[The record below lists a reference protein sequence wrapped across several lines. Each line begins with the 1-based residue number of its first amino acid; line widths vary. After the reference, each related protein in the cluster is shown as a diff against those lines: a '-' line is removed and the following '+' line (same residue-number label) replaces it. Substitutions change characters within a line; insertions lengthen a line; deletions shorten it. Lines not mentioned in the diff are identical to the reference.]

1 MEKELSLREIINEV
15 ILFTINFRKII
26 IITTL
31 LGTLSVILFQKVR
44 PAYYNTTAL
53 VTSGISD
60 FERVDV
66 ESILNQRVAVD
77 LINLLQLDVE
87 KEDYIVLSEKMNIS
101 LANASVIK
109 SIIAKEIFIKD
120 EDEKEYSTSKF
131 SIDLSVKDNKSISI
145 IQDGLEYYFTTN
157 SYINNYY
164 DQFVSTTSNEINAI
178 DHDVRSLKAIRESEN
193 SAIDVSSININSKKS
208 EYDINNQI
216 LQLISL
222 RSKNT
227 TDMAL
232 LRPLSFVAPFTI
244 TQNPERGVLILGSI
258 AACLSFLLGLIIA
271 VFSNIYLKSN
281 ES

>member
-26 IITTL
+26 ILTTL

-87 KEDYIVLSEKMNIS
+87 KKDYIVLSEKMNIS

-145 IQDGLEYYFTTN
+145 IQDGL
-157 SYINNYY
+157 
-164 DQFVSTTSNEINAI
+164 
-178 DHDVRSLKAIRESEN
+178 
-193 SAIDVSSININSKKS
+193 
-208 EYDINNQI
+208 
-216 LQLISL
+216 
-222 RSKNT
+222 
-227 TDMAL
+227 
-232 LRPLSFVAPFTI
+232 
-244 TQNPERGVLILGSI
+244 
-258 AACLSFLLGLIIA
+258 
-271 VFSNIYLKSN
+271 
-281 ES
+281 

>member
-26 IITTL
+26 ILTTL

-101 LANASVIK
+101 LVNASVIK

-178 DHDVRSLKAIRESEN
+178 DHEVRSLKAIRESEN
-193 SAIDVSSININSKKS
+193 SSIDVSSININSKKS
-208 EYDINNQI
+208 VYDINNQI

-232 LRPLSFVAPFTI
+232 LKPLSFVAPFTI